1 MEAGRPPGNTG
12 NTEASMAG
20 WTLWWLAAR
29 LLARLVVGLE
39 RSCGRGGGRGMEASL
54 KRCSVK
60 ELWWGS
66 GVSGIRLMG
75 KGRAGTMRGWGKVVL
90 IR

>member
-1 MEAGRPPGNTG
+1 
-12 NTEASMAG
+12 MAG

-39 RSCGRGGGRGMEASL
+39 RSWGSGGGLVMEASL

-60 ELWWGS
+60 EELWCGS
-66 GVSGIRLMG
+66 RVRNGRLGTSGIG
-75 KGRAGTMRGWGKVVL
+75 NEVG
-90 IR
+90 IRFLALYAASVSC